1 MTTLKDVA
9 EHSGVS
15 ISIASRIL
23 NGDASVRARQETKDR
38 VVRSA
43 ELLRYVPNSAGRNLR
58 RSRTNLLAL
67 VVPDVTNATFAVL
80 AGSIEQEA
88 VARGY
93 LMLLGSSREAQP
105 GAPGFARVLEERR
118 VDGVILQ
125 KHDGA
130 DAELVARS
138 LPDPRRV
145 VFVNSGPVTG
155 VSSVALPDRAAAGLA
170 TKHLQARGHERI
182 GFVGGLAGTGSER
195 EEGVREA
202 LAAAGSELEL
212 VTRLGYTLAAGRDAA
227 RILLTREQR
236 PTALVVANVNA
247 AFGVLLE
254 AREIGVR
261 VPEELSI
268 IAIHD
273 VEHAA
278 LTDPGLTTVRM
289 PMEKLG
295 RAAVAALVSRIDGGD
310 VEHLTVDGDMTIIE
324 RGSVG
329 SIAP

>member
-38 VVRSA
+38 VMRSA

-58 RSRTNLLAL
+58 RSRTNLIAL
-67 VVPDVTNATFAVL
+67 VVPDVTNATFADL
-80 AGSIEQEA
+80 AGAIESEA
-88 VARGY
+88 VDRGS
-93 LMLLGSSREAQP
+93 LMLLGSSQEAQP

-138 LPDPRRV
+138 LSDPRRV
-145 VFVNSGPVTG
+145 VFVNSGPVTE
-155 VSSVALPDRAAAGLA
+155 VSSVALPDRDAARLA
-170 TKHLQARGHERI
+170 TEYLQRRGHENI
-182 GFVGGLAGTGSER
+182 GFVGGLAGTGTER

-202 LAAAGSELEL
+202 LTAGGASL
-212 VTRLGYTLAAGRDAA
+212 VFATHLGYTLATGRDAA
-227 RILLTREQR
+227 RILLTRENR

-254 AREIGVR
+254 ARELGIR
-261 VPEELSI
+261 VPDELSI

-289 PMEKLG
+289 PMEQLG
-295 RAAVAALVSRIDGGD
+295 RAAVAALVRRLDGGD
-310 VEHLTVDGDMTIIE
+310 VEHLTVDGEVEVIE
-324 RGSVG
+324 RGSVREL
-329 SIAP
+329 